1 MDNSTTP
8 NKEIKE
14 ELKAALDSKFFEATI
29 RNNVA
34 VIKST
39 LKQMPVVNM
48 SKSSNSSKDYMKL
61 CEEVLLGVK

>member
-1 MDNSTTP
+1 MRSELNINARLKDGFVLQYLNLYNP
-8 NKEIKE
+8 KIK
-14 ELKAALDSKFFEATI
+14 
-29 RNNVA
+29 NVA

-61 CEEVLLGVK
+61 CEKALLSVK